1 MRTCSLRCCAPS
13 NRIAN
18 TPRHGQRACNQL
30 CHARGAL
37 RAQPTAIRA
46 SSCHARANLLRR
58 PGAAGTRA
66 RACAGYR
73 AQGEREGP
81 VEPPVTAH
89 IVHAAAGVLA
99 RSQTLSTSARQGL
112 VPTLP
117 TQVGRED
124 TKPSATAPGA
134 KSQAGTK
141 GGSARTGCRP
151 VGTVN
156 ARCESAR
163 RSTGIMTRISLLSIH
178 SGPRAY
184 HGPAPS
190 LQTSGRGGIRGDDA
204 FSPTGLDLMS
214 PSRPRR
220 EGKGSGVRKAQPHP
234 VPSAGWLS
242 AGTQGADQR

>member
-1 MRTCSLRCCAPS
+1 MRTT
-13 NRIAN
+13 I
-18 TPRHGQRACNQL
+18 T
-30 CHARGAL
+30 
-37 RAQPTAIRA
+37 
-46 SSCHARANLLRR
+46 
-58 PGAAGTRA
+58 
-66 RACAGYR
+66 Y
-73 AQGEREGP
+73 
-81 VEPPVTAH
+81 
-89 IVHAAAGVLA
+89 IVHAAARVLA

-124 TKPSATAPGA
+124 TKPSTTAPGA

-141 GGSARTGCRP
+141 GGSAGTGRRP
-151 VGTVN
+151 AGTVN

-184 HGPAPS
+184 HGPTPS

-220 EGKGSGVRKAQPHP
+220 EGKGRGVRKAQPHP

>member
-1 MRTCSLRCCAPS
+1 MSFRVENTGPTRSL
-13 NRIAN
+13 
-18 TPRHGQRACNQL
+18 L
-30 CHARGAL
+30 
-37 RAQPTAIRA
+37 
-46 SSCHARANLLRR
+46 
-58 PGAAGTRA
+58 
-66 RACAGYR
+66 
-73 AQGEREGP
+73 
-81 VEPPVTAH
+81 
-89 IVHAAAGVLA
+89 
-99 RSQTLSTSARQGL
+99 
-112 VPTLP
+112 
-117 TQVGRED
+117 
-124 TKPSATAPGA
+124 PSADRALSKEARFWYPPTRPPCGGFVYMSGRPSDLVHCASGM
-134 KSQAGTK
+134 